1 MVEILAQKKF
11 QKKFRDLTLEYQKG
25 YFKSKI
31 KKKKST
37 HCQNPAWFLIF
48 LVVGG
53 DI

>member
-31 KKKKST
+31 KKKNQPTVKIQ
-37 HCQNPAWFLIF
+37 HGFLF
-48 LVVGG
+48 S
-53 DI
+53 